1 MPYSNYNNAMS
12 SQSYLI
18 NQPMPLERRQMPSP
32 TSHQSRDHRRHRHSD
47 EDKVDSNMP
56 IETVA
61 DCATA
66 ASTNNTTEGKGLN
79 LTTSSSFAEKKQIAA
94 LMASTAT
101 IATEAS
107 SVAPSI
113 ETTFIAAAAATAQN
127 STGRLNKHF
136 GDSIAS
142 LSLSDLDFAEKLDT
156 DNTQDA
162 LNSTNQAQQDKCDE
176 DEIYDSLSETSNN
189 TRDHGIDI
197 ENRFLRPRLKELHH
211 YALAMDIVCDIDD
224 EDTDSSD
231 DDTISEPS
239 NHDGSTDEVRGF
251 QAEDDDDDDDDDDE
265 ELFLSSLKEGLK
277 FMHRARKSEKHV
289 HALAAF
295 LLDDSD
301 DEDDES

>member
-1 MPYSNYNNAMS
+1 
-12 SQSYLI
+12 
-18 NQPMPLERRQMPSP
+18 MPSP
-32 TSHQSRDHRRHRHSD
+32 TSHQSIDHRRRHSD
-47 EDKVDSNMP
+47 EDSVNSNMP

-101 IATEAS
+101 FATEAS

-127 STGRLNKHF
+127 STGRLDKHL
-136 GDSIAS
+136 GDLIAS
-142 LSLSDLDFAEKLDT
+142 LSLSDLDFAEQPGT
-156 DNTQDA
+156 AQDA
-162 LNSTNQAQQDKCDE
+162 LDSTNQAQQDKCDE

-211 YALAMDIVCDIDD
+211 YALAMDIVCNIDD

-239 NHDGSTDEVRGF
+239 NHDGSTDEVQGF
-251 QAEDDDDDDDDDDE
+251 QAEDDDNNNNE

-277 FMHRARKSEKHV
+277 FMHRPRKSEKHIF
-289 HALAAF
+289 ALAAF

-301 DEDDES
+301 DEDDQS